1 MYTSI
6 DKVMD
11 KLERQIDKAKG
22 RMRAGRSAASQ

>member
-11 KLERQIDKAKG
+11 KIERQIDKSKG
-22 RMRAGRSAASQ
+22 RMRAARTSS